1 MKSVQHNTVAA
12 SPAVPPT
19 TEALSAAAHQRSRRR
34 RLIRKHLRGIIGLA
48 IIVPIILAA
57 LLAPVLP
64 LPDPIGMSLPLRLKP
79 PVWQEGSVPGYLL
92 GTDQLGRDLL
102 TRVIFGSRISLSVSA
117 ITVSFALLVGVSLGL
132 YAGYTNGWLATLI
145 MRIVDV
151 QMAFPWLVLAL
162 VVITALGANFI
173 NVVIVLI
180 LVNWPVYCRVVRA
193 QTMAL
198 KEQEFVLAARAVGG
212 TALRIMVLH
221 ILPLTIPVILVLAT
235 YQLGVMIVA
244 EAALSF
250 LGMGVQPP
258 TPSWGSIISDGRLYV
273 EQGWWI
279 STFSGLA
286 LMVSVLGIG
295 LLGDW
300 LRQILD
306 PTLRI

>member
-1 MKSVQHNTVAA
+1 MKFLRQNAVAE
-12 SPAVPPT
+12 SPATPPT
-19 TEALSAAAHQRSRRR
+19 TASLPTARAPRSRRR
-34 RLIRKHLRGIIGLA
+34 RLLRKYLRGMIGLC
-48 IIVPIILAA
+48 IIVPIVLAA
-57 LLAPVLP
+57 IVAPLLP
-64 LPDPIGMSLPLRLKP
+64 LPDPIAMALPLRLKP
-79 PVWQEGSVPGYLL
+79 PIWQEGAIPGFLL

-102 TRVIFGSRISLSVSA
+102 TRIIFGSRISLSVSI

-132 YAGYTNGWLATLI
+132 YAGYTNGRLAVVI

-162 VVITALGANFI
+162 VVITALGANFA

-221 ILPLTIPVILVLAT
+221 ILPLTFPVILVLAT

-258 TPSWGSIISDGRLYV
+258 MPSWGSIISDGRLYV
-273 EQGWWI
+273 ERAWWI